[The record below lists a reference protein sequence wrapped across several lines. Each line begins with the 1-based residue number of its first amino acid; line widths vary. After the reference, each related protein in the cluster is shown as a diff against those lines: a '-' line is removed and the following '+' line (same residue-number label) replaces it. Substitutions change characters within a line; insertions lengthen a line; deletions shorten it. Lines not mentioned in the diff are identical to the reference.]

1 MAFIPL
7 YIRAAGALA
16 AALATLTATPARAAD
31 FYAGKTIDFIIGSS
45 PGGGYDAYA
54 RVLAHHIA
62 NHIPGNPQIVPKNM
76 PGAGSGKAAAYM
88 EKIAPKDGT
97 ALGAVFPGALMEPL
111 LGDKA
116 KAQYDPPK
124 FQYIGTADSGTR
136 ICAIW
141 HTSKT
146 KTFEDAMKR
155 KTVLGAS
162 QAGGSSRDYGY
173 MHNHLNGTKFDVISG
188 YKGSRGIMLAVE
200 RGEAEG
206 MCGYDWSSLRT
217 QHPDWLRDKK
227 IIPIVQV
234 ALESHEELTKMG
246 VPTIWKYIK
255 NEDDKKAAQ
264 LIVTQQVFG
273 RPYFVPAG
281 TPADR
286 VKILRDAF
294 DATMKDPAF
303 LAEAKRRRLD
313 IEPLSGAKIQKMI
326 EDLYA
331 APASLVDRA
340 KAAVKP

>member
-1 MAFIPL
+1 MAFNPL

-16 AALATLTATPARAAD
+16 AALATLTVTPARATD

-54 RVLAHHIA
+54 RVLAHHIT

-111 LGDKA
+111 LGNKA

-303 LAEAKRRRLD
+303 LAEAKKRRLD
-313 IEPLSGAKIQKMI
+313 IEPLGGAKIQKMI